1 MPDPV
6 EKTKEVAD
14 AVVHPVET
22 TKDLAHEAEEGRSA
36 RTPAIALTGVTL
48 VIAGAV
54 AVMTIALLIVYFAV
68 K

>member
-6 EKTKEVAD
+6 EKTKDVAA
-14 AVVHPVET
+14 AVVHPAET
-22 TKDLAHEAEEGRSA
+22 AKDLAHEAEEGRSA

-48 VIAGAV
+48 VIAAAV

>member
-6 EKTKEVAD
+6 EKTKDVAA
-14 AVVHPVET
+14 AVVHPAET
-22 TKDLAHEAEEGRSA
+22 AKDLAHEAEEGRSA

>member
-6 EKTKEVAD
+6 EKTKDVAA
-14 AVVHPVET
+14 AVAHPAEAA
-22 TKDLAHEAEEGRSA
+22 KDLAHEADVGRSA

-48 VIAGAV
+48 VIFGAV